1 MLAILQNKKAVAEGF
16 SWAAGLIAIAL
27 IVIFAIFFSIAGKFS
42 QKSVVINYDSNVYSS
57 EYQRVAAYAI
67 ISDFNSTHKGKILSE
82 IYSNPIVV
90 MGYVDKFPQLFI
102 PNNYSYSYYPLISAP
117 YFADNLYISCLR
129 CQNKYISF
137 SVKRV
142 GANGK

>member
-1 MLAILQNKKAVAEGF
+1 MIINKRAAGEGL

-27 IVIFAIFFSIAGKFS
+27 IIIFAVFFSIAGKFG

-57 EYQRVAAYAI
+57 EYQRVAAYAV
-67 ISDFNSTHKGKILSE
+67 ISDFNSSKKGKILSD
-82 IYSNPIVV
+82 IYSNPTVV
-90 MGYVDKFPQLFI
+90 IGYVDNLPKLII
-102 PNNYSYSYYPLISAP
+102 PNNYSYSSYPLISTP
-117 YFADNLYISCLR
+117 YFADNFYIPCRR

-137 SVKRV
+137 SVVRV